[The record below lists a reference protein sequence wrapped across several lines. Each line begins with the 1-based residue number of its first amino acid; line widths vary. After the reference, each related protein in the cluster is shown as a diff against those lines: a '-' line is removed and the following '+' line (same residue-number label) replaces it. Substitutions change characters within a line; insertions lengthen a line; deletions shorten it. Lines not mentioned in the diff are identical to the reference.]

1 MQDNT
6 RNVLGDTLRPPES
19 IELERQLIADAIFNP
34 DTQPELV
41 SLLTPDMF
49 SSVELRNIWS
59 TIARMF
65 NNGEHI
71 DLISVKQK
79 VGRVFVQEVI
89 ARNIQPG
96 GSVST
101 MQHAALLRDASA
113 RRRMYNA
120 ALKMLDASM
129 NPSLSEDDII
139 GFADTEVKSIQ
150 GDAASNDDISLIE
163 SINRVSEELHEQTE
177 LVKEG
182 RAIKAPSGIP
192 AIDRYTRGGFAP
204 GELVILA
211 ARPSV
216 GKTSLMLH
224 MAKTAAESGRK
235 PMIFSLEMTDK
246 QLTKKLLYSTNYVS
260 PDTISPIKGVDWRS
274 FETAA
279 GKISDLGITI
289 NYKSRTLQQI
299 TSRII
304 LNVIRGRC
312 DIVFIDYLTLIK
324 TLDKL
329 EKRFAIGQITRDLK
343 QIALQYGIP
352 IVLLAQ
358 LNRDS
363 AKDGRP
369 PQLFDLRDSGD
380 IEQDSDIVLMLEDAG
395 IKNRINLWLRKNRDG
410 AKELCVALETNDTK
424 TYFRE
429 IGTDEEPQS
438 NFITP

>member
-1 MQDNT
+1 
-6 RNVLGDTLRPPES
+6 
-19 IELERQLIADAIFNP
+19 
-34 DTQPELV
+34 
-41 SLLTPDMF
+41 
-49 SSVELRNIWS
+49 
-59 TIARMF
+59 
-65 NNGEHI
+65 
-71 DLISVKQK
+71 
-79 VGRVFVQEVI
+79 
-89 ARNIQPG
+89 
-96 GSVST
+96 
-101 MQHAALLRDASA
+101 
-113 RRRMYNA
+113 MYNA